1 MKWIV
6 ENWSFLAVVAIMI
19 FLAVK
24 YIQHFVNLPSDEQLA
39 KVKQWAL
46 YIVIEI
52 EKQYGSG
59 TGVLKLRA
67 AYDAFVK
74 AFPDLVAFVSF
85 EMFSKIIDE
94 ALVRMKELLTT
105 NLDIRAYVE
114 GDTEVKE

>member
-6 ENWSFLAVVAIMI
+6 ENWSFFVVVAIII
-19 FLAVK
+19 FLGIVYTK
-24 YIQHFVNLPSDEQLA
+24 RFVRLPSDEQLV
-39 KVKQWAL
+39 KVRQWAL

-85 EMFSKIIDE
+85 ELFSKIIDE
-94 ALVRMKELLTT
+94 ALVKMKDLLTT
-105 NLDIRAYVE
+105 NLNIQAYVE
-114 GDTEVKE
+114 GDTEVKK